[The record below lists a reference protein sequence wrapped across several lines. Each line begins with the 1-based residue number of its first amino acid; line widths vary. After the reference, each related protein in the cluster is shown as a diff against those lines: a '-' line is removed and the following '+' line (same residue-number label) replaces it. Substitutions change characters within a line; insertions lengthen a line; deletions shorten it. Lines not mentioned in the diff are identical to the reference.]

1 MQRGEKPVSLN
12 EIDTYAGVVVG
23 GIILVLLGYKQKPKE
38 PDSVVASVG
47 LELGNRAQMDMLIT
61 EVKRCADSLGILA
74 DRKQAAIE
82 DRLDEV
88 LERLEERERRN

>member
-1 MQRGEKPVSLN
+1 MSIN
-12 EIDTYAGVVVG
+12 EILTYAGVFVG
-23 GIILVLLGYKQKPKE
+23 GIILVLAGYKQKPKE
-38 PDSVVASVG
+38 QNTVVAGVG

-61 EVKRCADSLGILA
+61 EVKRCADSLAVLA